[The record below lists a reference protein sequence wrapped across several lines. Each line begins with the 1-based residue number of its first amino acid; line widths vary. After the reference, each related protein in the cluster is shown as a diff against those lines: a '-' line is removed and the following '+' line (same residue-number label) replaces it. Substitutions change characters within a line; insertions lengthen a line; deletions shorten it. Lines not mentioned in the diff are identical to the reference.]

1 MGYKGL
7 NWSNFNNYPMAQQ
20 LKPFIF
26 AKWATAHALSLMGP
40 IVIDIKA
47 QNQSLSRFNKLI
59 TPILKPT
66 ILIFRHLVDCFIPNS
81 AMHTATH
88 VDCIITDNNMLVATV
103 VDCTIID

>member
-1 MGYKGL
+1 
-7 NWSNFNNYPMAQQ
+7 MAQQ

-59 TPILKPT
+59 TPAPKPT
-66 ILIFRHLVDCFIPNS
+66 ILIFRHPMDCFIPNS
-81 AMHTATH
+81 TMQTATW
-88 VDCIITDNNMLVATV
+88 VDYIITGNDVLVATV
-103 VDCTIID
+103 VDDTIIG